1 LDPRRGKRGQDF
13 RGGIGDNGRMNAW
26 PQPRLDPLDRARRH
40 IEQNLENELC
50 LGDLADA
57 AGLSPFHFSR
67 EFTGRFGFSPMAYVR
82 ARRLEVAAERLRSGP
97 STRLIDLALDA
108 GFDSQE
114 GFTRAFV
121 RTFGVAPGRYRSG
134 ERPPKP
140 PLLAQRTAHLPLAN
154 LIQAPTPARKPALR
168 IAGLAADYDETTIAG
183 IPGLWRELEPHLPL
197 QGQTG
202 AGSFGV
208 CAAGPTGQGLGM
220 TLHYIAGVEIA
231 PGVRP
236 PPGFEVVELPARP
249 YLVFRQVLDG
259 GPLHPQ
265 MQAAVR
271 EIWGQRVPR
280 SGCALARAPEL
291 EVYPEA
297 FHPEAPGAWVEW
309 WIPVED

>member
-1 LDPRRGKRGQDF
+1 MAA
-13 RGGIGDNGRMNAW
+13 MNAW

-40 IEQNLENELC
+40 IEQNLTAELR

-82 ARRLEVAAERLRSGP
+82 ARRMEIAAERLRSGP
-97 STRLIDLALDA
+97 RVSLIDLALDT

-140 PLLAQRTAHLPLAN
+140 PLLAERTAHLPLAN
-154 LIQAPTPARKPALR
+154 LIQAPTPAKKPALR
-168 IAGLAADYDETTIAG
+168 IAGLTQDYDEATIAE
-183 IPGLWRELEPHLPL
+183 IPQLWRRLEPYLPL
-197 QGQTG
+197 AGQTG
-202 AGSFGV
+202 GGSFGV

-220 TLHYIAGVEIA
+220 TLRYSAGVAVA
-231 PGVRP
+231 PFAELP
-236 PPGFEVVELPARP
+236 AGFRLIELPARA
-249 YLVFRQVLDG
+249 YLIFRQVLDG

-297 FHPEAPGAWVEW
+297 FHPETPGAWVEW
-309 WIPVED
+309 WIPVEG

>member
-1 LDPRRGKRGQDF
+1 
-13 RGGIGDNGRMNAW
+13 MNAW

-40 IEQNLENELC
+40 IEQNLGAELC

-82 ARRLEVAAERLRSGP
+82 ARRLEIAAERLRSGP
-97 STRLIDLALDA
+97 RVSLIELALDT

-140 PLLAQRTAHLPLAN
+140 PLLAERTAHLPLAN
-154 LIQAPTPARKPALR
+154 LIQAPTPARKPARR
-168 IAGLAADYDETTIAG
+168 IAGLSADYDEATVCE
-183 IPGLWRELEPHLPL
+183 IPQLWRRLEPYLPL
-197 QGQTG
+197 AGQTSG
-202 AGSFGV
+202 GSLGV

-220 TLHYIAGVEIA
+220 TLHYVAGVEVGPFA
-231 PGVRP
+231 ELPE
-236 PPGFEVVELPARP
+236 GFELIELPARF

-280 SGCALARAPEL
+280 SGYTLARDPEL
-291 EVYPEA
+291 EVYPDS
-297 FHPEAPGAWVEW
+297 FHPETPGAWVEW
-309 WIPVED
+309 WIPVEA